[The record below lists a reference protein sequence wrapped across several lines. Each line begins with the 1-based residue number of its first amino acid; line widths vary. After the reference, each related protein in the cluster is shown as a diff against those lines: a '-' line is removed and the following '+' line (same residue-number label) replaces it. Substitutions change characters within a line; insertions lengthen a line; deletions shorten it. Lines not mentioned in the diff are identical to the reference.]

1 MAMLGNRTVYCS
13 HDEAD
18 LHSVCGAGE
27 MGVNLLCLVLVERDE
42 AVQDVVAR
50 SSVVWAALVVGE
62 VVLHGAD
69 RQLLLEAIDLVKEQ
83 DDGCLDEPPRVA
95 DGVEQCEG
103 FLHTVDGLVLEQQ
116 LVVLGDGDK
125 EENGGNVLEAVYPL
139 LTLRSLTTDIKHAVS
154 KIADDEGGFG
164 DTSRLDT
171 RSEHVLVVGNVVGR
185 SDTVNRVEVAVTVSD
200 VAHSLH
206 GAFSLFSRVVEL
218 VLARALEALLHT
230 SILPQNGD
238 GVSNLRRQAVALN
251 LCRLHEDGLDVVF
264 GALVVERQLERLH
277 GLEDDAHRLDGV
289 AEDDL
294 LERLA
299 LVA

>member
-1 MAMLGNRTVYCS
+1 MSRTCQRDTSIVVLGSRTVYCS

-18 LHSVCGAGE
+18 LHSVCGTCE
-27 MGVNLLCLVLVERDE
+27 MRVNLLCLVLVERNE
-42 AVQDVVAR
+42 AVQDVVTR

-69 RQLLLEAIDLVKEQ
+69 GQLLLEAIDLVEEQ

-116 LVVLGDGDK
+116 LVVFGDGD
-125 EENGGNVLEAVYPL
+125 EEEDGGDVLEAVYPL
-139 LTLRSLTTDIKHAVS
+139 LTLRSLTTDIEHAVG

-185 SDTVNRVEVAVTVSD
+185 SDTVDGVEVAV
-200 VAHSLH
+200 
-206 GAFSLFSRVVEL
+206 
-218 VLARALEALLHT
+218 
-230 SILPQNGD
+230 NG
-238 GVSNLRRQAVALN
+238 
-251 LCRLHEDGLDVVF
+251 
-264 GALVVERQLERLH
+264 
-277 GLEDDAHRLDGV
+277 
-289 AEDDL
+289 
-294 LERLA
+294 
-299 LVA
+299 